1 MNLLKEFSIN
11 FLNKTVRQLFLKS
24 VSVNLSQIDSYVT
37 Q

>member
-11 FLNKTVRQLFLKS
+11 FLNKTVRQLFLKA
-24 VSVNLSQIDSYVT
+24 VSVNLSQIDSYAT